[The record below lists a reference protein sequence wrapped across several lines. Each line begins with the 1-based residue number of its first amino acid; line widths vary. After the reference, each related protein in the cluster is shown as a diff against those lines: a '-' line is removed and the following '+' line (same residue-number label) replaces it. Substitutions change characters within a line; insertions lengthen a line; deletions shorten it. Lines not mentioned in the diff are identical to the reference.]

1 MSPSL
6 SAIPDRPTTL
16 VIASRGSRLALAQTE
31 IVGGLLREHHPGLAV
46 EVKVV
51 STTGDRDARP
61 FAQIGGKG
69 LFTSEVEAE
78 VVGGGADIAVHS
90 AKDLTADLA
99 DGCALVC
106 IPPRAS
112 VHDVVVGGTG
122 SSGEERIATLQPGA
136 RVGTSSLR
144 RRALLLE
151 WRPDLEA
158 VEFRGN
164 VDTRLHK
171 VAEDEVD
178 VAILA
183 AAGIERLGVAADCAP
198 IDPSRWLPAPS
209 QGAIAVEALSDRADL
224 AELFSAIDDP
234 VTRAQVEAERAF
246 ARVMEGGCSVP
257 LGCYARPTEG
267 GLVVDGFLG
276 LPDGSH
282 SMRDRIS
289 GGMHEAAALGAELAE
304 AIISCGGRE
313 LLDELSYFDRPVVPE
328 P

>member
-1 MSPSL
+1 MSPDRSA
-6 SAIPDRPTTL
+6 AIPGKL

-31 IVGGLLREHHPGLAV
+31 IVAGLLREHHPQLEI

-61 FAQIGGKG
+61 FSQIGGKG

-78 VVGGGADIAVHS
+78 VAAGRADIAVHS
-90 AKDLTADLA
+90 AKDLTAELA
-99 DGCALVC
+99 EGCALVC

-122 SSGEERIATLQPGA
+122 ASGEERIAKLPAGA

-164 VDTRLHK
+164 VDTRLRK
-171 VAEDEVD
+171 VSEGEVD
-178 VAILA
+178 AAILA
-183 AAGIERLGVAADCAP
+183 AAGIERLGVDADSAP
-198 IDPSRWLPAPS
+198 IDPSRWMPAPS
-209 QGAIAVEALSDRADL
+209 QGAIAIEARTDRADL
-224 AELFSAIDDP
+224 RELFSGLDDP

-257 LGCYARPTEG
+257 LGCYARAADG
-267 GLVVDGFLG
+267 GLVLDGFLG

-289 GGMHEAAALGAELAE
+289 GGLHEAAALGAELAE

-313 LLDELSYFDRPVVPE
+313 ILDELSYFDEPAIPE